1 MPKFTLIS
9 ENEYPVIGGDS
20 KTTVE
25 GQPIT
30 IQNAV
35 DLFERF
41 LRGSGFEFD
50 GSISINNIT
59 EPRENNCCGGCGSDE
74 IFTTFGDVNLDI
86 SNYGAAQPYYGY
98 DEYSGLSFPAGID
111 TITLTSHDSS
121 NDYPEIQINLEEE
134 KPDRKSTRLNSS
146 HT

>member
-9 ENEYPVIGGDS
+9 ENEYPVVGGDS

-59 EPRENNCCGGCGSDE
+59 EPREKIGRAH
-74 IFTTFGDVNLDI
+74 V
-86 SNYGAAQPYYGY
+86 
-98 DEYSGLSFPAGID
+98 
-111 TITLTSHDSS
+111 
-121 NDYPEIQINLEEE
+121 
-134 KPDRKSTRLNSS
+134 
-146 HT
+146 